1 MSENIINFT
10 EASQIADQVLFA
22 QTGKH
27 LTDLELIIFRGAWDN
42 QTYEKMAVNTDY
54 SASYLHRI
62 VGQKLWEKLS
72 DALGEKVSKK
82 NFRAALERK
91 LRETRENQVTASQPT
106 NQSTNVDAAEEIYV
120 ERPPL
125 ESRCYEA
132 LSQPG
137 SLIRVK
143 APAGMGK
150 TLLSLRMLEG
160 ISSQQY
166 RSVYL
171 NLNLAAET
179 ELSNLDKFL
188 QWFCVIVGKKLRLKN
203 QLEDYWDER
212 YSSSTVNC
220 TEYFEEYLL
229 PAEATPLVLCLDEV
243 DRIFP
248 YHKVAEGFLALL
260 RAWHEDAK
268 ISDDWKK
275 LRLMVVHATEVYIPL
290 NINQSPFN
298 VGVPVELPEFNSE
311 QIRDLARCYDLE
323 WNREQVNQ
331 LMAMVGGHPQL
342 VQQALYQLR
351 VYETMSLDRLLADAP
366 TEAGIYSHHL
376 REHLLSLQKHPD
388 LLDALKQVVFAT
400 KPIRLDSTIAYKLQS
415 MGLVQM
421 QGNDCSPRCDLYGQ
435 YFRDRLGN

>member
-1 MSENIINFT
+1 MSENTINFA
-10 EASQIADQVLFA
+10 EASQIADRVVFD

-27 LTDLELIIFRGAWDN
+27 LTDLEMIIFRGAWDN
-42 QTYEKMAVNTDY
+42 QTYEQMAVDTDY

-62 VGQKLWEKLS
+62 VGKKLWERLS
-72 DALGEKVSKK
+72 QSLGEKVSKK
-82 NFRAALERK
+82 NFRTALARKLHEHKNYSTPPIALEN
-91 LRETRENQVTASQPT
+91 T
-106 NQSTNVDAAEEIYV
+106 EEIYV

-137 SLIRVK
+137 CLIRVK

-160 ISSQQY
+160 IANQKY
-166 RSVYL
+166 RTVYL

-220 TEYFEEYLL
+220 TEYFEQYLL
-229 PAEATPLVLCLDEV
+229 PDQETPLVLCLDEL
-243 DRIFP
+243 DRIFA
-248 YHKVAEGFLALL
+248 YHQVAEGFLGLL

-268 ISDDWKK
+268 ISETWKQ

-298 VGVPVELPEFNSE
+298 VGVPVELPEFNPE
-311 QIRDLARCYDLE
+311 QIRDLAGCYGLK
-323 WNREQVNQ
+323 WHREQVNQ

-342 VQQALYQLR
+342 IQQALSQLR
-351 VYETMSLDRLLADAP
+351 VYENVSLDRLLANAP

-388 LLDALKQVVFAT
+388 LLEALKEVVFAP
-400 KPIRLDSTIAYKLQS
+400 KPVRLDSTIAYKLQS

>member
-1 MSENIINFT
+1 MSENSINFT
-10 EASQIADQVLFA
+10 EASQIADQVVFD

-27 LTDLELIIFRGAWDN
+27 LTDLEMIIFRGAWHN
-42 QTYEKMAVNTDY
+42 QTYEQMAVNTDY

-72 DALGEKVSKK
+72 VALAEKVSKK
-82 NFRAALERK
+82 NFRTALARK
-91 LRETRENQVTASQPT
+91 LKENQITSNTQAKIDPS
-106 NQSTNVDAAEEIYV
+106 EENYV

-132 LSQPG
+132 LLQPG
-137 SLIRVK
+137 CLIRIK

-150 TLLSLRMLEG
+150 TLLNLRMLEG
-160 ISSQQY
+160 IASQNY
-166 RSVYL
+166 RTVYL

-179 ELSNLDKFL
+179 EFSSLDKFL
-188 QWFCVIVGKKLRLKN
+188 QWFCAIVGKKLRLKN

-220 TEYFEEYLL
+220 TEYFEQYLL
-229 PAEATPLVLCLDEV
+229 PGEETPLVLCLDEV
-243 DRIFP
+243 DRIFA
-248 YHKVAEGFLALL
+248 YHQVAEGFLGLL
-260 RAWHEDAK
+260 RAWHEEAK
-268 ISDDWKK
+268 ISETWKQ
-275 LRLMVVHATEVYIPL
+275 LRLVVVHATEVYIPL

-298 VGVPVELPEFNSE
+298 VGVPVELPEFNCE
-311 QIRDLARCYDLE
+311 QIRDLARCYGLE
-323 WNREQVNQ
+323 WNLEQVNQ

-342 VQQALYQLR
+342 VQQALSHLR
-351 VYETMSLDRLLADAP
+351 VYQNISLDELLVDAP

-376 REHLLSLQKHPD
+376 REHLLSLQKHLD
-388 LLDALKQVVFAT
+388 LLEALKQVVFAT
-400 KPIRLDSTIAYKLQS
+400 HPIRLDSTIAYKLQS

-421 QGNDCSPRCDLYGQ
+421 QGNDCSPRCDLYAK

>member
-1 MSENIINFT
+1 MSENIINFA
-10 EASQIADQVLFA
+10 EASQIADQVLFEK
-22 QTGKH
+22 TGKH

-72 DALGEKVSKK
+72 EALGEKVSKK

-91 LRETRENQVTASQPT
+91 LRENQVTANQPT
-106 NQSTNVDAAEEIYV
+106 NQSINLDATEEIYV

-137 SLIRVK
+137 SLIRIK

-160 ISSQQY
+160 IASQEY

-248 YHKVAEGFLALL
+248 YHQVAEGFLGLL

-268 ISDDWKK
+268 ISETWKQ

-298 VGVPVELPEFNSE
+298 VGVPVELPEFNPE
-311 QIRDLARCYDLE
+311 QIRDLAGCYGLK
-323 WNREQVNQ
+323 WHREQVNQ

-342 VQQALYQLR
+342 IQQALSQLR
-351 VYETMSLDRLLADAP
+351 VYENVSLDRLLADAP

-376 REHLLSLQKHPD
+376 REHLLSLQKHQN
-388 LLDALKQVVFAT
+388 LLEALKEVVFASN
-400 KPIRLDSTIAYKLQS
+400 PIRLDSTIAYKLQS

-421 QGNDCSPRCDLYGQ
+421 QGNDCSPRCDLYGK
-435 YFRDRLGN
+435 YFRDRLGS

>member
-1 MSENIINFT
+1 MSENNINFT
-10 EASQIADQVLFA
+10 EAFQIADRVVFE

-27 LTDLELIIFRGAWDN
+27 LTDLEITIFRGAWHN

-62 VGQKLWEKLS
+62 VGQKLWERLS
-72 DALGEKVSKK
+72 EALGEKVSKK

-91 LRETRENQVTASQPT
+91 LRENQIPSHSPL
-106 NQSTNVDAAEEIYV
+106 NLDSPEEIYV
-120 ERPPL
+120 ERQPL

-137 SLIRVK
+137 ALIRIK
-143 APAGMGK
+143 APEGMGK

-160 ISSQQY
+160 VASQNY
-166 RSVYL
+166 RTVYL

-179 ELSNLDKFL
+179 EFSNLDKFL

-212 YSSSTVNC
+212 YSSSNVNC
-220 TEYFEEYLL
+220 TEYFEQYLL
-229 PAEATPLVLCLDEV
+229 PADPSPLVLCLDEV
-243 DRIFP
+243 ERIFS
-248 YHKVAEGFLALL
+248 YHQVAEGFLALL

-268 ISDDWKK
+268 ISDTWKQ

-298 VGVPVELPEFNSE
+298 VGVPVELPEFTPQ
-311 QIRDLARCYDLE
+311 QIRDLARCYGLE
-323 WNREQVNQ
+323 WNQEPVNQ

-342 VQQALYQLR
+342 VQQAFYQLR
-351 VYETMSLDRLLADAP
+351 IYENISLDRLLADAP

-388 LLDALKQVVFAT
+388 LLEALKQVVFAT
-400 KPIRLDSTIAYKLQS
+400 KPMRLDSTIAYKLQS